1 MRIILIA
8 ICFSLFSDR
17 SFSALPESGD
27 TSHINA
33 ILQQSFE
40 KLNDDPDSAFYL
52 AKTGFQLSQQAGFE
66 PGIAKAFMRIGAVYQ
81 SRGLND
87 SALLFYFQALR
98 IRKKLNDFYGASGAC
113 VQLSEVYKSGGKK
126 DSAYYFLF
134 DALRLVSHINH
145 TEEKVY
151 IYLRLA
157 NLSAEYK
164 MYQKSYTYI
173 QTALNTAGRI
183 KDTSLMIMS
192 ASALGNFY
200 YQQNKFDSALTWFI
214 QSLALSTQSNNETFL
229 AGDMNNVALCYD
241 ALSRF
246 DKASLYYHRA
256 LHFYT
261 TAVLQHDIALVY
273 SNLGNMFMNA
283 GKPDSALFYLNKS
296 LALFR
301 EMGDNETA
309 ALCLQRLAETHAM
322 KNDFLKAYGY
332 YVQYSELSD
341 SLLNDEKIRQIASMQ
356 TLYETEKKEQQIT
369 LLAEQ
374 NKTRSAQRNFFIA
387 GSIVLLL
394 GLFVLGIY
402 YVQRNRINKK
412 NAQIAEQKISSLLNE
427 QEIKTYNAMIDGQ
440 EEERKRIA
448 GDLHDRLGSMLST
461 VKLLFSAL
469 DDKMDKAQEENK
481 MQYERAGM
489 LLDEAVAEV
498 RRISHNLSTG
508 MVISFGLVTALQEL
522 TESINQSGMI
532 QCKLLTYGKKERLDQ
547 QTEIGIYRMIQEL
560 ISNILKHAKASVIT
574 IQLNQMDTT
583 VSVSVEDNG
592 IGFNVAEKIK
602 SGGLGLK
609 NLEARAAKLN
619 GSFYVDSQPG
629 KGTLSVIE
637 IPIQTI

>member
-1 MRIILIA
+1 MRIILLA
-8 ICFSLFSDR
+8 ICFYLFPGTCFPDPPQT
-17 SFSALPESGD
+17 AD
-27 TSHINA
+27 TSHINR
-33 ILQQSFE
+33 ILQYAFE
-40 KLNDDPDSAFYL
+40 KLNDQPDTAFYL
-52 AKTGFQLSQQAGFE
+52 AKEGYILSQQIGYRQ
-66 PGIAKAFMRIGAVYQ
+66 GIANAFMRFGAVYQ
-81 SRGLND
+81 GKGLND
-87 SALLFYFQALR
+87 SALIYYNQALQ
-98 IRKKLNDFYGASGAC
+98 IRKALGDYYGASGAC
-113 VQLSEVYKSGGKK
+113 IQISEVYRSYGKK
-126 DSAYYFLF
+126 DSAYYFML
-134 DALRLVSHINH
+134 DALRLVTRINH
-145 TEEKVY
+145 TEKKVF
-151 IYLRLA
+151 IYLKLA
-157 NLSAEYK
+157 NLSTEYK
-164 MYQKSYTYI
+164 LHQKALTYL
-173 QTALNTAGRI
+173 QTALQASGSI
-183 KDTSLMIMS
+183 KDTAMLIMTC
-192 ASALGNFY
+192 SALGNFY
-200 YQQNKFDSALTWFI
+200 YQQNRFDSALVWFLK
-214 QSLALSTQSNNETFL
+214 SLSLSETSKNTIFF

-246 DKASLYYHRA
+246 DKALFYYHRA
-256 LHFYT
+256 LHFY
-261 TAVLQHDIALVY
+261 LSENLRHDIALVY
-273 SNLGNMFMNA
+273 SNLGNMFINA
-283 GKPDSALFYLNKS
+283 GNPDSAQFYLSKC
-296 LALFR
+296 LPMLR
-301 EMGDNETA
+301 EMQDNETA
-309 ALCLQRLAETHAM
+309 SLCLKRLAETHAL
-322 KNDFLKAYGY
+322 KNDFMKAYGY
-332 YVQYSELSD
+332 YVQYSDLSD
-341 SLLNDEKIRQIASMQ
+341 SLLNDEKIKQIASMQ

-412 NAQIAEQKISSLLNE
+412 NAQIAEQKISTLLNE

-469 DDKMDKAQEENK
+469 DDKLDKAQEENK

-547 QTEIGIYRMIQEL
+547 QTEIGVYRMIQEL

-574 IQLNQMDTT
+574 IQLNHMDTT

-619 GSFYVDSQPG
+619 GTFYVDSQPG